1 MMLTQERDAL
11 QDAIER
17 RTVLR
22 RWSIPSDFRCW
33 LKTARVACTDGMVV
47 PDEVLSARLLGAASR
62 LRELVSLQDS

>member
-1 MMLTQERDAL
+1 MLTQERDGL

-22 RWSIPSDFRCW
+22 WWSIPSDFRCR
-33 LKTARVACTDGMVV
+33 LKAARMACTDRMVV

-62 LRELVSLQDS
+62 LSELVSLQNS